1 MSIVNIRTA
10 LETRLAAF
18 AVSAPLPDA
27 APILWLVSGEAT
39 GTAGRAEPESGYW
52 LEVRFIAETTGRVDA
67 AGSQKDRAGTV
78 RITAVQRAG
87 ETAASLNVMR
97 LAEQVADYLPKGLQL
112 FGDGPPVKID
122 RDTEVQSEFFD
133 AGRIRRP
140 VIVRWRNFS

>member
-10 LETRLAAF
+10 LEAKLAAF
-18 AVSAPLPDA
+18 AVSAPLSDT

-39 GTAGRAEPESGYW
+39 GTADRAEPESGYW

-97 LAEQVADYLPKGLQL
+97 LAEQVADHLPKGLQL
-112 FGDGPPVKID
+112 FGSGQPVKID

-133 AGRIRRP
+133 EGRIRRP